1 MTKYILSIL
10 LIIFTY
16 SCKKENLPSDGSA
29 TLQFSNDTIIFD
41 TIFSS
46 VGSITKQ
53 LMVYNNNDYDI
64 TTNVRLGSNSEAYF
78 KINVDGESGKNIQN
92 IKISSYDS
100 MFVFLEVIINP
111 NNTNNPYLVSDSIIF
126 TTGNKTQNIDLIA
139 YGQDAYFHTAN
150 TYGDIIDGEDTSR
163 FLYHQLECNEVWN
176 NDKPHVIYGY
186 VIVDPNCQL
195 TINEGTTVHLHKNS
209 GIIVGNPFSSSSGGT
224 IRVNGTLG
232 NEVTFRGDRLDSWYD
247 SLPGQWDRIWLYP
260 GSVNNQFT
268 YTNFQNGTIAIH
280 ADTVGNNIPTAV
292 INNCGIDNMS
302 AIGILGQGAKLEVN
316 NTIIT
321 KCGQYSVVCNIGG
334 DYTFKHCT
342 FANYWNF
349 DYRNS
354 PSILLN
360 NYYEG
365 SDGNIY
371 IRDLKNAYFGNC
383 IIDGNLSTEISFQEN
398 SIGNFNY
405 TFDHCL
411 LKIDPN
417 EDTGNSDYI
426 NIIKNKNPEFVSKQ
440 LFDFHLSETSPCNSA
455 GDFNIIQSEP
465 ILSLDLEGNPRDNT
479 PDLGAL

>member
-64 TTNVRLGSNSEAYF
+64 TTNIRLGSNSEAYF

-280 ADTVGNNIPTAV
+280 ADTVGNN
-292 INNCGIDNMS
+292 
-302 AIGILGQGAKLEVN
+302 
-316 NTIIT
+316 
-321 KCGQYSVVCNIGG
+321 
-334 DYTFKHCT
+334 
-342 FANYWNF
+342 
-349 DYRNS
+349 
-354 PSILLN
+354 
-360 NYYEG
+360 
-365 SDGNIY
+365 
-371 IRDLKNAYFGNC
+371 
-383 IIDGNLSTEISFQEN
+383 
-398 SIGNFNY
+398 
-405 TFDHCL
+405 
-411 LKIDPN
+411 
-417 EDTGNSDYI
+417 
-426 NIIKNKNPEFVSKQ
+426 
-440 LFDFHLSETSPCNSA
+440 
-455 GDFNIIQSEP
+455 
-465 ILSLDLEGNPRDNT
+465 
-479 PDLGAL
+479 